1 MEKYIIVKQHECVKY
16 QNLSEE
22 IKEKVRNEHNERL
35 NYFDWYSP
43 VVEGFIEDMRE
54 YGVEVDKD
62 NVQFSIGYCQSDGA
76 AWGGEL
82 VDIKKYTKDFGD
94 KRFGRIVQAL
104 VEHGIIYFIEAK
116 PGRNLYQDSNV
127 EIENYYDEDL
137 EPIIKELKETYED
150 ITIEEIE
157 EAIENFK
164 KDWDEFCKDISKE
177 LYDRLVK
184 ELEYQTS
191 DEYLKEYFEAN
202 NFVFDKHT
210 GEMFHLEEEQYLKLE
225 CVNK

>member
-1 MEKYIIVKQHECVKY
+1 MEKYIIVTQHECVKY

-62 NVQFSIGYCQSDGA
+62 NVQFSIGYCQSDSA
-76 AWGGEL
+76 AWSGEL
-82 VDIKKYTKDFGD
+82 ADIKKYVKNFGD
-94 KRFGRIVQAL
+94 KRFGRIIQAL
-104 VEHGIIYFIEAK
+104 VEHGIIYSIEAGIR
-116 PGRNLYQDSNV
+116 PFVCQDSSV

-137 EPIIKELKETYED
+137 EPVIEELKETYED

-157 EAIENFK
+157 EAIKNFK
-164 KDWDEFCKDISKE
+164 EDWREFCKDKARE
-177 LYDRLVK
+177 LYDKLAE
-184 ELEYQTS
+184 ELLYQMS
-191 DEYLKEYFEAN
+191 DEALTEYFEAN
-202 NFVFDKHT
+202 EYVFDKQT
-210 GEMFHLEEEQYLKLE
+210 GEMFHLPTETYVKVE
-225 CVNK
+225 C